1 MSKSQKIR
9 EYLLKHPNRGSSSLA
24 RRFRCSN
31 SLVSNVKR
39 EMRMSNELKQRVVES
54 KSQMIR
60 NHLKQWPSATHQEIA
75 KKYKC
80 TPQLVSIVI
89 RQMREKGTLGVRRT
103 LNDSKSAMIRE
114 HLSNSP
120 FDSANHISKLYECTP
135 GLVHNVR
142 AVMAYKQEEI
152 VSDRVTPTPKADNA
166 RTTPQIKRVKMSRSF
181 LWGAIKYEC
190 YE

>member
-1 MSKSQKIR
+1 MNKSQKIR
-9 EYLLKHPNRGSSSLA
+9 EHILKHPNSGSSSLA

-39 EMRMSNELKQRVVES
+39 GMRISNELKESVFES

-89 RQMREKGTLGVRRT
+89 RQTLGARRT
-103 LNDSKSAMIRE
+103 YNDSKSAMIRE

-120 FDSANHISKLYECTP
+120 FDSANYISKLYECTP

-142 AVMAYKQEEI
+142 SVMAYKQEEMA
-152 VSDRVTPTPKADNA
+152 SDKVTPTPKADNA

-181 LWGAIKYEC
+181 LWGAIKYER

>member
-1 MSKSQKIR
+1 MNKSQEIR
-9 EYLLKHPNRGSSSLA
+9 EHILKYPKSGSSSLA

-39 EMRMSNELKQRVVES
+39 GMRISNELKESVVES

-60 NHLKQWPSATHQEIA
+60 DHLKQWPSATHQEIA

-89 RQMREKGTLGVRRT
+89 RQMKIKGTLGVRGT
-103 LNDSKSAMIRE
+103 LNESKSAMIRE

-142 AVMAYKQEEI
+142 AVMAYKQEEMA
-152 VSDRVTPTPKADNA
+152 SDKVTPTPKADNA
-166 RTTPQIKRVKMSRSF
+166 RTTPQIKRVKISRSF
-181 LWGAIKYEC
+181 LWGAIKYER

>member
-1 MSKSQKIR
+1 MNKSQKIR
-9 EYLLKHPNRGSSSLA
+9 EHILKHPKSGSSSLA

-39 EMRMSNELKQRVVES
+39 GMRISNELKESVVES

-60 NHLKQWPSATHQEIA
+60 DHLKQWPSATHQEMA

-89 RQMREKGTLGVRRT
+89 RQMKIKGTLGVIKT
-103 LNDSKSAMIRE
+103 HNESKSAMIRE

-152 VSDRVTPTPKADNA
+152 ASDRVTPTPKRDNSKK
-166 RTTPQIKRVKMSRSF
+166 TPQIKSVKISRSF
-181 LWGAIKYEC
+181 LWGAIKYER